1 MSLRCSVA
9 LIGLW
14 WASALAAHAQL
25 PLTPS
30 PTATAPLTVGAAVAE
45 ALSTSPAL
53 QAQRARVAGE
63 RTAAPLAG
71 RLPNPS
77 LSWLGEGLR
86 RAPAPPAVLQP
97 DHGVFVVQ
105 SIPLGGRLGAQ
116 RRLAEADVDVASTTL
131 DAEVEAVALDV
142 VAIFVEALR
151 TSQSR
156 GVLDQRLEGLDELV
170 RIQQRRVEEG
180 TAPSGDLGR
189 LQAEQMRVRI
199 AAARLDAE
207 SRRIRLALCAALG
220 RPACDGWDV
229 QAPPPTDATYPPADP
244 AIIEPQVDAR
254 PTVRAALSRLE
265 QARFAKALADA
276 SAWPSLDVTGGYKR
290 TQFLDTGMAGLSLT
304 LPLFDRQQ
312 APRARA
318 DAALQ
323 AATLEVE
330 QARRRARSQLL
341 QAIGLAADLSRQA
354 ASVDLLAPALASQRA
369 ARSAFREG
377 DADLLRLLDAERLV
391 ADAQLDALALTL
403 DALQA
408 SLQSRV
414 LLGLPLP

>member
-1 MSLRCSVA
+1 MPLRWVLA
-9 LIGLW
+9 LLCLPW
-14 WASALAAHAQL
+14 TLVPVVHAQPSSPST
-25 PLTPS
+25 PLTI
-30 PTATAPLTVGAAVAE
+30 GAAVAE
-45 ALSTSPAL
+45 ALATSPAL

-63 RTAAPLAG
+63 QAAAPLAG

-77 LSWLGEGLR
+77 ISWLGEGLR
-86 RAPAPPAVLQP
+86 RRPDPPLILQP

-105 SIPLGGRLGAQ
+105 SIPLGGRLGAE
-116 RRLAEADVDVASTTL
+116 RNLAAADVQVAATML
-131 DAEVEAVALDV
+131 DTEAERVALDV
-142 VAIFVEALR
+142 VALFVEALR
-151 TSQSR
+151 ASQSR
-156 GVLDQRLEGLDELV
+156 GVLAERIQGLDELV

-189 LQAEQMRVRI
+189 LQAEQLRVRI
-199 AAARLDAE
+199 AAARLDADA
-207 SRRIRLALCAALG
+207 RRIRVALCAAMG
-220 RPACDGWDV
+220 RTTCEAWDA
-229 QAPPPTDATYPPADP
+229 QAPPPADAAPPPADT
-244 AIIEPQVDAR
+244 AVVEPRVDTR
-254 PTVRAALSRLE
+254 PPVRAALSRLE

-276 SAWPSLDVTGGYKR
+276 SVWPSLDVTGGYKR
-290 TQFLDTGMAGLSLT
+290 TQFLDTGMAGLSIT
-304 LPLFDRQQ
+304 VPLFDRQQ

-330 QARRRARSQLL
+330 QARRLARTQLL
-341 QAIGLAADLSRQA
+341 QAIGLATDLARQA
-354 ASVDLLAPALASQRA
+354 ASTDLLAPALVSQRA

-391 ADAQLDALALTL
+391 ADAQLDALTLTL

-408 SLQSRV
+408 SLQARV